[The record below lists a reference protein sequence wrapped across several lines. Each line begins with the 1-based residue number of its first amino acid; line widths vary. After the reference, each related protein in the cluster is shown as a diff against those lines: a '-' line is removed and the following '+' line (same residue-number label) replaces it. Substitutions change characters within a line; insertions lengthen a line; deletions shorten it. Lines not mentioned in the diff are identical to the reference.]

1 MRQPTNPTK
10 KTNPAL
16 PVRRALLSLLAALIL
31 AVPARAARTVPV
43 QIDGTAL
50 EAVCHLENGVT
61 YVPLRALLN
70 ALGGWELAWDTELRA
85 AVAVSGDSR
94 LTASPAAGTVTLDG
108 ETRPG
113 RVYVQEGV
121 TYVPLRLTAELLGG
135 AVEWDAHYQGAAVTS
150 PDASHNAVDFYWLSR
165 IISAES
171 RGEPMEGQIA
181 VGNVVLERVESPDFP
196 DTIPEVVFQESDGIV
211 QFEPVENGTV
221 YLEPAQQSVE
231 AARRTLDGEKSLEGA
246 MFFYAPALSEGVWI
260 NGNRTYLTTI
270 GCHRFYL

>member
-10 KTNPAL
+10 KTGPAF
-16 PVRRALLSLLAALIL
+16 PVRRALLGLLAALTL

-50 EAVCHLENGVT
+50 DAAGHLEDGVT

-70 ALGGWELAWDTELRA
+70 ALGGWEVAWDADLRA
-85 AVAVSGDSR
+85 AVAVSGSSR
-94 LTASPAAGTVTLDG
+94 LTADPAADAVTVDG

-113 RVYVQEGV
+113 KVYVREGV
-121 TYVPLRLTAELLGG
+121 TYVPLRATAELLGG
-135 AVEWDAHYQGAAVTS
+135 TVEWDRYFQGAAVTS
-150 PDASHNAVDFYWLSR
+150 PDAAHNAVDFYWLSR

-196 DTIPEVVFQESDGIV
+196 DTIPDVVFQVADGFT

-221 YLEPAQQSVE
+221 YLEPTEQSVE
-231 AARRTLDGEKSLEGA
+231 AARRALEGEKSLEGA

-260 NGNRTYLTTI
+260 NSSRTYLTTI

>member
-10 KTNPAL
+10 KTGPAF
-16 PVRRALLSLLAALIL
+16 PVRRALLGLLAALTL

-70 ALGGWELAWDTELRA
+70 ALGGWELAWDKELRA
-85 AVAVSGDSR
+85 AVAVSGDSQ
-94 LTASPAAGTVTLDG
+94 LTASPAAGTVTVDG
-108 ETRPG
+108 SARSG
-113 RVYVQEGV
+113 RVYVREGV

-196 DTIPEVVFQESDGIV
+196 DTIPEVVFQVADGFT

-221 YLEPAQQSVE
+221 YLEPTEQSRE
-231 AARRTLDGEKSLEGA
+231 AARRALDGEKSLEGA

>member
-1 MRQPTNPTK
+1 MTRQINPK
-10 KTNPAL
+10 SKSG
-16 PVRRALLSLLAALIL
+16 RRTPGRRMLLGLLAALTL
-31 AVPARAARTVPV
+31 AVPAKAARTVPV

-50 EAVCHLENGVT
+50 DAVCHLENGVT
-61 YVPLRALLN
+61 YVPLRALLDT
-70 ALGGWELAWDTELRA
+70 LGGWDVSWDSTKRA
-85 AVAVSGDSR
+85 AVAVSGDSC
-94 LTASPAAGTVTLDG
+94 LTADPAADTVTVDG
-108 ETRPG
+108 EARSG

-121 TYVPLRLTAELLGG
+121 TYVPLRTAAELLGC
-135 AVEWDAHYQGAAVTS
+135 AVEWDAYFQGAAVTS
-150 PDASHNAVDFYWLSR
+150 RSAEHNAVDFYWLSR

-181 VGNVVLERVESPDFP
+181 VGNVVLERVASEDFP
-196 DTIPEVVFQESDGIV
+196 DNIPDVVFQQAGGIV

-221 YLEPAQQSVE
+221 YLEPTDQSVE
-231 AARRTLDGEKSLEGA
+231 AARRTLRGEKSLEGA

>member
-1 MRQPTNPTK
+1 MTRQTNPK
-10 KTNPAL
+10 PKSG
-16 PVRRALLSLLAALIL
+16 RRSPGRRMLLGLLAALML
-31 AVPARAARTVPV
+31 AVPAKAARTVPV

-50 EAVCHLENGVT
+50 DAFCHLENGVT

-70 ALGGWELAWDTELRA
+70 ALGDWDVFWDSGLRA

-94 LTASPAAGTVTLDG
+94 LTADPAADTVTVDG
-108 ETRPG
+108 DVRAG

-121 TYVPLRLTAELLGG
+121 TYVPLRTTAELLGS
-135 AVEWDAHYQGAAVTS
+135 AVEWDAYFQGAAVTS
-150 PDASHNAVDFYWLSR
+150 PSAEHNAVDFYWLSR

-181 VGNVVLERVESPDFP
+181 VGNVVLERVASPDFP
-196 DTIPEVVFQESDGIV
+196 NNIPDVVFQQADGIV

-221 YLEPAQQSVE
+221 YLDPTDQSVE
-231 AARRTLDGEKSLEGA
+231 AARRTLNGEKSLEGA